1 MAIGYLLVQ
10 VRTAHDAVPLKGV
23 HVRILGEQGEVLYHL
38 MTDESGETQKVPLE
52 TLDKGFSQNPYYAG
66 LPYRSY
72 NVLAQGNGFNT
83 LYVSHIPVY
92 EGETAVLPM
101 ELVPREVRQ
110 RRPAETRLFIG
121 KPAVAMQE
129 PRAQEGNAAS
139 DGNVSMGRNAASGA
153 ESNAVMGGGS
163 TPGSGADNID
173 TPETG
178 TEGERILRQV
188 IIPNPITVHL
198 GAPGSNASNVRLS
211 FPDYVKN
218 VASSEIYPTWPDASL
233 RANIYAII
241 TFALN
246 RIFTEWYRSRG
257 YDYDITNSTAYD
269 QNFVYGRPIYDSIN
283 RVTDDIFNEYV
294 RRRGQNAPY
303 FTSFCNGTTVT
314 CRGMSQW
321 GTVTLADRGYTPI
334 QILRN
339 YYPDDVEI
347 TEADAYANV
356 PASYPGTA
364 LRVGS
369 TGLNVETIQ
378 SWLNRIR
385 RNYPA
390 IPAITDAAGTFGDST
405 RAAVTKFQNIF
416 GLAADGIVGK
426 ATWYKISRIYAGVTR
441 LAELDSEG
449 ITLGIG
455 TVPPNAVLRRGSG
468 GQDVITLQYLLDV
481 VSEYYPTV
489 PAPSQD
495 GIFGSATERA
505 VLAFQRATGLLA
517 DGIVGAATWKKLYE
531 VYRGIG
537 QNVPGTGQPGGGSG
551 GTGSGVRE
559 YVVRAGDSLWL
570 IAQRFQTTVDAIK
583 QLNGLTSNLLNVG
596 QVLKIPSVQSAPY
609 IEYTVRPGDTLWL
622 LSRRYDTTVDAIKQ
636 LNGLSSDML
645 SIGQVLRI
653 PAR

>member
-101 ELVPREVRQ
+101 ELVPMEVRQ

-356 PASYPGTA
+356 PASHPGTA